1 LNLEKISNLSY
12 EKQQQ
17 ELNKLVMPIIETET
31 LLRKWQRR
39 LLVAL
44 TDEEKQKCKAKI
56 KEYER
61 VNK

>member
-1 LNLEKISNLSY
+1 MNLEKISNLSY
-12 EKQQQ
+12 ERQQQ
-17 ELNKLVMPIIETET
+17 ELNKLVMPIVETET

-61 VNK
+61 ANK

>member
-1 LNLEKISNLSY
+1 MNLEKISNLSY

>member
-1 LNLEKISNLSY
+1 MNLEKISNLSY
-12 EKQQQ
+12 EEQQQ
-17 ELNKLVMPIIETET
+17 QLNKLVMPIVETET

-61 VNK
+61 EYK

>member
-1 LNLEKISNLSY
+1 LNLEEISKLSY
-12 EKQQQ
+12 KEQEK
-17 ELNKLVMPIIETET
+17 ELNKLVIPIFETET

-61 VNK
+61 VYK

>member
-1 LNLEKISNLSY
+1 MNLEKISNLSY
-12 EKQQQ
+12 ERQQQ
-17 ELNKLVMPIIETET
+17 ELNKLVMPAIETET

-61 VNK
+61 VSK

>member
-12 EKQQQ
+12 ERQQQ